1 MLPRIYSAVS
11 SRLPAALGISWFSS
25 LSQQTNMASISELV
39 DSTIEKNRVV
49 IFSKSYCPYCRKAKN
64 LFAEKF
70 PQVEPKVLELD
81 ELDNGSAIQDYLHQK
96 TGQRTVPN
104 VFVES
109 QHIGGSD
116 DTKVAL
122 ESGKLAKLLTAA

>member
-1 MLPRIYSAVS
+1 
-11 SRLPAALGISWFSS
+11 
-25 LSQQTNMASISELV
+25 MASISELV

-81 ELDNGSAIQDYLHQK
+81 ELDNGSAIQDYLQQK

-116 DTKVAL
+116 DTKAAL